1 MRVSPGREARMPAL
15 TALPVAG
22 SVWFAGLVVFLE
34 QIGLPLPAMPILILA
49 GSFVADGRIH
59 GGLLVIAVLTSTILA
74 DVAWFAAGRRFGERA
89 LRFVRR
95 LAPGEVGST
104 RLARSR
110 NWALLL
116 GKFVPGVSMVSV
128 PFAGASGMP
137 FGTFLLL
144 DLGGAMLW
152 SGSGILAGLL
162 FHDEVDAV
170 LLFLARLGRMWIAVL
185 LVGLCVYLLRR
196 FVPGLRAIAHRRQQL
211 RWREGD
217 I

>member
-1 MRVSPGREARMPAL
+1 MPAL

-22 SVWFAGLVVFLE
+22 SVWFAAFVVFLE

-59 GGLLVIAVLTSTILA
+59 GGLLVIAVLAATLLA
-74 DVAWFAAGRRFGERA
+74 DVAWFAAGRRFGDRA
-89 LRFVRR
+89 LRLLRR
-95 LAPGEVGST
+95 LMPGEVPST
-104 RLARSR
+104 SRLGRSR
-110 NWALLL
+110 NCALLL

-128 PFAGASGMP
+128 PFAGASGMR

-144 DLGGAMLW
+144 DLGGALLW
-152 SGSGILAGLL
+152 SGSGILTGLL
-162 FHDEVDAV
+162 LHREVEAV
-170 LLFLARLGRMWIAVL
+170 LAFLAKLGRMWIAAL
-185 LVGLCVYLLRR
+185 LVALCVYLLRR

-211 RWREGD
+211 RCREGG